1 MEEVSKSVDV
11 QEVEQRRE
19 ASPEHARMA
28 QQRSVPAIY
37 IVDGSLRLVSYRQ
50 DPHERRRDCT
60 IEATTQR
67 LPQLIE
73 RTVKALLDCRRT
85 GDDRHAVHSAAPN
98 ASLLV
103 RLVPLDGAEEGLYAV
118 LVERFQTRRTLK
130 ALAERYALS
139 KREHEALA
147 LVVQGAKNT
156 EIASRLQIAESTAV
170 FHVKRLMAKT
180 GARNRAELVAKV
192 VG

>member
-1 MEEVSKSVDV
+1 MEV
-11 QEVEQRRE
+11 QELEQRR
-19 ASPEHARMA
+19 AQAAPEHARMA
-28 QQRSVPAIY
+28 QQRAVPAIF

-50 DPHERRRDCT
+50 DPHERRRDCV
-60 IEATTQR
+60 IEPTSQQ
-67 LPQLIE
+67 LPELIE
-73 RTVKALLDCRRT
+73 RTVKVLLEGRSG
-85 GDDRHAVHSAAPN
+85 GDDPHAVLSAAPN
-98 ASLLV
+98 ASVLV
-103 RLVPLDGAEEGLYAV
+103 RVVPLDGAEEGLYAV
-118 LVERFQTRRTLK
+118 LVERFQTRQSLK

-180 GARNRAELVAKV
+180 GARNRTELVAKV

>member
-1 MEEVSKSVDV
+1 MEV
-11 QEVEQRRE
+11 QDLEQRR
-19 ASPEHARMA
+19 AQAAPEHARMA
-28 QQRSVPAIY
+28 QQRAVPAIF

-50 DPHERRRDCT
+50 DPHERRRDCIVEPT
-60 IEATTQR
+60 MQQ
-67 LPQLIE
+67 LPELVE
-73 RTVKALLDCRRT
+73 RTVKVLLDGRRL
-85 GDDRHAVHSAAPN
+85 GEDPHAVLSAAPN
-98 ASLLV
+98 ASVLV
-103 RLVPLDGAEEGLYAV
+103 RVVPLDGAEEGLYAV
-118 LVERFQTRRTLK
+118 LVERFQTRQTLK

-180 GARNRAELVAKV
+180 GARNRTELVAKV